1 MATNNILL
9 FKFKIL
15 SEFSI
20 EEVVKSLENNPLE
33 ETRIIVNDINNED
46 VLGTY
51 IYSEVYKSKEYDF
64 TTDTFETVTRKRYIV
79 TEFHINLD
87 GCFMDVWGS
96 EKATQRLISS
106 ISLAFDNRCII
117 EPCELSFKK
126 MISYFERQ
134 DSISI
139 GKISAKQVP
148 LGDEL
153 LGDCSFDLSKHD
165 NPFKVISEYIDYIQ
179 KIGLKWKCVK
189 TQISMTI
196 YKSGAISIYRNRHLI
211 SEEELK
217 NIYEM
222 LLYSRR

>member
-96 EKATQRLISS
+96 
-106 ISLAFDNRCII
+106 
-117 EPCELSFKK
+117 
-126 MISYFERQ
+126 
-134 DSISI
+134 
-139 GKISAKQVP
+139 
-148 LGDEL
+148 
-153 LGDCSFDLSKHD
+153 
-165 NPFKVISEYIDYIQ
+165 
-179 KIGLKWKCVK
+179 
-189 TQISMTI
+189 
-196 YKSGAISIYRNRHLI
+196 
-211 SEEELK
+211 
-217 NIYEM
+217 
-222 LLYSRR
+222 